1 MFVHLSI
8 ECVCDG
14 EFLMIFL
21 WFSLSLSLSLCLA
34 FLPIIVTHAI
44 TFLVGVIGNSVVI
57 ATWSVKGKLKS
68 PTAMFLVSL
77 AVADLLLLIV
87 YVPLETLEYF
97 VITWDRGGS
106 ICKLSSYVEML
117 SGMASVLNLVAV
129 SFERYEFILITISLH

>member
-1 MFVHLSI
+1 MCLWWT
-8 ECVCDG
+8 
-14 EFLMIFL
+14 IFL
-21 WFSLSLSLSLCLA
+21 WFSFLFLCLA

-129 SFERYEFILITISLH
+129 SFERYEFIVITISPRS